1 MTTIAHT
8 NGNQTKLGQV
18 ERAWS
23 EVLAAALKRGFHGTV
38 SVEVVVQDGTI
49 QNLRRRIEQL
59 ER

>member
-1 MTTIAHT
+1 MTTITHT
-8 NGNQTKLGQV
+8 NGNQTKLSQV

-23 EVLAAALKRGFHGTV
+23 EVLAEALKRGFYGSV